1 MIIDKKKQDGDML
14 IKNSLI
20 YYLLLGGGELRA
32 ITIDGESDSVA
43 SGEAIVNRIG

>member
-20 YYLLLGGGELRA
+20 YYLLICGGELRA
-32 ITIDGESDSVA
+32 ISIDGESDSVA
-43 SGEAIVNRIG
+43 S